1 MNRIEPRIAALLCV
15 PPLLWAGNAVV
26 GRLVVGHFPPQL
38 LNALR
43 WTVALALLLPLGWRV
58 LATPEARAAIR
69 LRWRYLAGLGLFG
82 VSLYNALQYLALTTT
97 TAVNATLIAASG
109 PIWMMLIGVLLHAE
123 RPNRAQ
129 WIGSALSLAGVAL
142 VIGRGDPLALARV
155 QLVPGDLLM
164 VVATAVWAV
173 YSWQLARP
181 PESMRARGSAPRAGP
196 TPRPAS
202 QGGASSPA
210 QPDRLERPD
219 WNWAEFLVVQMIFGL
234 GWSWLWAALG
244 HAIAPQPVVWS
255 GGTLL
260 ALLYVAVGPSI
271 VAFWCWGAGV
281 ARAGPT
287 TAAFFANLTPP
298 FAALL
303 SSLLVGEVP
312 RPYHAVAF
320 ALVLAGIVVS
330 SRR

>member
-1 MNRIEPRIAALLCV
+1 VSRVEPRVAALLCV

-43 WTVALALLLPLGWRV
+43 WSVALALLLPLGWRA
-58 LATPEARAAIR
+58 LSTPAARAAIR
-69 LRWRYLAGLGLFG
+69 QRWRYLASLGLFG

-109 PIWMMLIGVLLHAE
+109 PIWMMLTGTLLYAE
-123 RPNRAQ
+123 RPRWAQ
-129 WIGSALSLAGVAL
+129 WAGSALSLAGVAL
-142 VIGRGDPLALARV
+142 VIGRGDPLAMARV
-155 QLVPGDLLM
+155 QFVAGDLLM
-164 VVATAVWAV
+164 IVATAVWAI

-181 PESMRARGSAPRAGP
+181 PPSMRAP
-196 TPRPAS
+196 
-202 QGGASSPA
+202 Q
-210 QPDRLERPD
+210 RPD
-219 WNWAEFLVVQMIFGL
+219 WNWAEFLVVQMVFGL

-244 HAIAPQPVVWS
+244 HAVAPQPIVWS
-255 GGTLL
+255 GGTVL

-271 VAFWCWGAGV
+271 AAFWCWGAGV

-303 SSLLVGEVP
+303 SSLLVNESP

-320 ALVLAGIVVS
+320 ALVVAGIIVS

>member
-1 MNRIEPRIAALLCV
+1 VSRVEPRVAALLCV

-43 WTVALALLLPLGWRV
+43 WSVALALLLPLGWRA
-58 LATPEARAAIR
+58 LSTPAARAAIR
-69 LRWRYLAGLGLFG
+69 QRWRYLASLGLFG

-109 PIWMMLIGVLLHAE
+109 PIWMMLTGTLLYAE
-123 RPNRAQ
+123 RPRWAQ
-129 WIGSALSLAGVAL
+129 WAGSALSLAGVAL

-155 QLVPGDLLM
+155 QFVAGDLLM
-164 VVATAVWAV
+164 IVATAVWAI

-181 PESMRARGSAPRAGP
+181 PPSMRAP
-196 TPRPAS
+196 
-202 QGGASSPA
+202 Q
-210 QPDRLERPD
+210 RPD
-219 WNWAEFLVVQMIFGL
+219 WNWAEFLVVQMAFGL
-234 GWSWLWAALG
+234 GWSWLWAALA
-244 HAIAPQPVVWS
+244 HAVAPQPIVWS
-255 GGTLL
+255 GGTVL

-271 VAFWCWGAGV
+271 AAFWCWGAGV

-303 SSLLVGEVP
+303 SSLLVNEPP

-320 ALVLAGIVVS
+320 ALVVAGIIVS